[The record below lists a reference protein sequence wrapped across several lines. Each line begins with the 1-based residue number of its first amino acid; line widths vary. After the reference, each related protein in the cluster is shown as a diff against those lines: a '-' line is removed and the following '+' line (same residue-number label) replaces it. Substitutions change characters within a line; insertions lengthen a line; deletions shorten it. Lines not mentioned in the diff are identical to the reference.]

1 MRTTLTRAEL
11 AERWGDDVS
20 TIIRYEKSGII
31 KRLPGFPTVKYS
43 IAAIELVE
51 AGDRDTMLDRLRRE
65 NEELRQALETK
76 TATLETLRRLIG

>member
-1 MRTTLTRAEL
+1 MRTTLTRSEL

-65 NEELRQALETK
+65 NEQLRTELETAK
-76 TATLETLRRLIG
+76 TKLDIARRALT